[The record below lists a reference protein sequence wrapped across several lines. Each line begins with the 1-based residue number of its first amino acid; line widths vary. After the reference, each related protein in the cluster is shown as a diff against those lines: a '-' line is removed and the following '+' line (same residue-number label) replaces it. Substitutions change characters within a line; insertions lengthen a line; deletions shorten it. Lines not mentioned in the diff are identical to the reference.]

1 MISVVQDPRERNY
14 LRQVLDSIDTE
25 SQESGETAEAD
36 DIVIIAMKAYN
47 DYKIQYKK
55 NIGFDPKAQNFFKH
69 LQNVLIGKSSYVS
82 ISSFSYALC

>member
-25 SQESGETAEAD
+25 TQETGRTDEAD
-36 DIVIIAMKAYN
+36 EIVILAMKAYN

-55 NIGFDPKAQNFFKH
+55 NIGFDPNPQNFCK
-69 LQNVLIGKSSYVS
+69 
-82 ISSFSYALC
+82 